1 MNGPWEA
8 YGGSAPAPVGPW
20 AAYAPAQETPPAA
33 MVPLQEPEAADHGL
47 SEREKLS
54 PLQKAI
60 SPITSYPATYDR
72 MNKDARA
79 QVSHGIDQISHPDGV
94 GDVAKGVA
102 NTALGAA
109 GYVTSPISAAYRSIV
124 GQPVEDVTGI
134 PREQTEFAAQLLTPG
149 IGLTGA
155 AKAPVVTNAAKAAPS
170 IPELKAAASAGYNS
184 PEVAAVTLKPT
195 AISKYSEQAQ
205 TALNNEGFDENL
217 APKTFGILG
226 KLQTVPEGSV
236 VTGQNIQS
244 LRRMLGKAA
253 GATDPTEAAAATHA
267 INSLDDLIPNIAKE
281 DVISGDP
288 GAAAKILETAR
299 GDYSAAMQ
307 AQKIDNKTVQAEV
320 RAAASNS
327 GMNVAN
333 TVRQRMADVV
343 LKPSERRGLL
353 PDEIAAAQQ
362 IAEGTRGQNVLRAAG
377 NMMGGGGGLG
387 AAVTGGIGA
396 LTTPG
401 GVGGLIP
408 IAGFAMKALAN
419 KMTLN
424 QAQKLSEMIRSRA
437 PLASSLDKFEV
448 NAASLSKSRDPKVIA
463 GTVLAARNLS
473 NNLRSAGFN
482 FSPGDLLSGL
492 QSPSSSSA
500 QDQQ

>member
-1 MNGPWEA
+1 MSGPWEA
-8 YGGSAPAPVGPW
+8 YGGSTPAPAGPW
-20 AAYAPAQETPPAA
+20 TAYAPPQEAPAA
-33 MVPLQEPEAADHGL
+33 PPLQEPEAADHGL
-47 SEREKLS
+47 SERENLS

-79 QVSHGIDQISHPDGV
+79 QVSRGIDQLSHPDGA
-94 GDVAKGVA
+94 GDVAKGAA

-109 GYVTSPISAAYRSIV
+109 AYVASPISAAYRSII

-155 AKAPVVTNAAKAAPS
+155 AKAPVVTAAPKVAPS
-170 IPELKAAASAGYNS
+170 IAELKTAASAGFDS

-226 KLQTVPEGSV
+226 KLQTVPDGSV

-253 GATDPTEAAAATHA
+253 GAADPTEAAAATHA
-267 INSLDDLIPNIAKE
+267 INSLDELIPNIAKE
-281 DVISGDP
+281 DVISGDLP
-288 GAAAKILETAR
+288 AAAKTLEAAR
-299 GDYSAAMQ
+299 GNYAAAMQ

-343 LKPSERRGLL
+343 LKPSERRGLT
-353 PDEIAAAQQ
+353 PEEVDAAQA
-362 IAEGTRGQNVLRAAG
+362 ISEGTRGQNIMRAAG

-396 LTTPG
+396 LATPG
-401 GVGGLIP
+401 GVGGLLP
-408 IAGFAMKALAN
+408 VAGYALKALSN

-448 NAASLSKSRDPKVIA
+448 SAGSLSKSRDPKVIA
-463 GTVLAARNLS
+463 SAVLAARNLS

-492 QSPSSSSA
+492 QGTTPA
-500 QDQQ
+500 AGADQNQ